1 MLLKSKVRITFAT
14 LIETNVYAYFD
25 ISIEFLLCIIKEETS
40 LLSLDMSQ
48 RKSKR
53 HLSLLQKYSYETNK
67 RLRDKCTE
75 IQNYEVRERTLRE
88 NILEKRRA
96 NIKKMMEYLRRKP
109 SYSQS
114 EIKKLDNVEKHNF
127 ILGNMNLMQIQTSLQ
142 ENPLDHFDLTMSL
155 LNLEENCVQEENK
168 LIASHSQ
175 VSTHTPRKT
184 LKFVIPP
191 QPCEK
196 NSFNASELTCRELS
210 PQLIKSSDVLKK
222 NFINSATHN
231 IRGSNHQ
238 GGSTVR
244 TKDFEENPSNHTSTD
259 DEISS
264 LILDVNNTTP
274 RSTPCDIPNCK
285 SSGSW
290 NAQSEGTYSSSF
302 IKEKEINQ
310 NVVKAAQQ
318 KTYSASKHTRSI
330 LKSRSLSPK
339 THPDNTCESFQNKV
353 CDTLYGPSDSVDL
366 TNVRFQI
373 GCISPYFGGNNSSN
387 ENVVNTCNI
396 SLESTNIESPRTAR
410 KTVRFADETSD
421 FIQTYPESMNPIF
434 SNVFPLRIIPD
445 VDDTISVFGSDTS
458 SSIEENLAQIPEK
471 SAFHDYGPATSV
483 DSSFISISIGLLPN
497 QPSELITT
505 NSTNLCNTKNV
516 NYLKIDEATNHKPVP
531 TNEYTVEN
539 SDKQN
544 HEYSTIVYES
554 LKPTGKMNNTPKDK
568 LYPTPRINSSRVI
581 NSQGYAD
588 LLIGRPKLHD
598 DFLIPRQQLL
608 TYKVSL
614 NHLFSRPS
622 NGYQSGKSPKL
633 SYQDGYR
640 FNTRSNNCNVL
651 LPGPLNSSLS
661 TKISTLETS
670 QTPVSTRT
678 PCTTSAL
685 NNRQVCNAAKYSNI
699 DNKTEILLTNYS
711 ADSNSDNNHSIQ
723 RRDIDLPD
731 YEGIDLPFSR
741 NKTPTPLLSPSSSST
756 LTTVAE
762 SNHCRD
768 HSSDTEHY
776 ATLLPHQ
783 MRSADTKMSKSD
795 RNNSTQITE
804 SYKFSVNIQHK
815 PNLQSSIPLY
825 TASAR
830 LLERRPRI
838 CEPSAVNVYSSNP
851 HMFMSAYEFETVQP
865 KVNAYEN
872 SLKSEKSPII
882 FKSSSN
888 QNATNNL
895 NTCWFRLHN
904 GYSEEINSNSA
915 KNQLSINIRNQPA
928 TFTQSDELVNQSG
941 HCDYDNVTNLSSK
954 CVTPSTF
961 RLTTTP
967 VVTKLFGPKIEC
979 ATYTQVHDVTQ
990 SLTEFLHSELECQQQ
1005 QPQYQQESKLRTPST
1020 LQPVPIEPNVLSQS
1034 PNNIRSKTVILII

>member
-1 MLLKSKVRITFAT
+1 MS
-14 LIETNVYAYFD
+14 
-25 ISIEFLLCIIKEETS
+25 SIKKEE
-40 LLSLDMSQ
+40 
-48 RKSKR
+48 
-53 HLSLLQKYSYETNK
+53 
-67 RLRDKCTE
+67 
-75 IQNYEVRERTLRE
+75 
-88 NILEKRRA
+88 
-96 NIKKMMEYLRRKP
+96 
-109 SYSQS
+109 
-114 EIKKLDNVEKHNF
+114 
-127 ILGNMNLMQIQTSLQ
+127 
-142 ENPLDHFDLTMSL
+142 
-155 LNLEENCVQEENK
+155 
-168 LIASHSQ
+168 IASHSQ

-290 NAQSEGTYSSSF
+290 NAQSEGIYSSSF

-339 THPDNTCESFQNKV
+339 THLDNTCESFQNKV

-387 ENVVNTCNI
+387 ENVVNTC
-396 SLESTNIESPRTAR
+396 
-410 KTVRFADETSD
+410 
-421 FIQTYPESMNPIF
+421 
-434 SNVFPLRIIPD
+434 
-445 VDDTISVFGSDTS
+445 
-458 SSIEENLAQIPEK
+458 
-471 SAFHDYGPATSV
+471 PATSV

-741 NKTPTPLLSPSSSST
+741 NKTP
-756 LTTVAE
+756 V
-762 SNHCRD
+762 
-768 HSSDTEHY
+768 
-776 ATLLPHQ
+776 
-783 MRSADTKMSKSD
+783 
-795 RNNSTQITE
+795 
-804 SYKFSVNIQHK
+804 
-815 PNLQSSIPLY
+815 
-825 TASAR
+825 
-830 LLERRPRI
+830 
-838 CEPSAVNVYSSNP
+838 
-851 HMFMSAYEFETVQP
+851 
-865 KVNAYEN
+865 
-872 SLKSEKSPII
+872 
-882 FKSSSN
+882 SN
-888 QNATNNL
+888 QL
-895 NTCWFRLHN
+895 F
-904 GYSEEINSNSA
+904 
-915 KNQLSINIRNQPA
+915 
-928 TFTQSDELVNQSG
+928 F
-941 HCDYDNVTNLSSK
+941 
-954 CVTPSTF
+954 
-961 RLTTTP
+961 
-967 VVTKLFGPKIEC
+967 KLGI
-979 ATYTQVHDVTQ
+979 T
-990 SLTEFLHSELECQQQ
+990 
-1005 QPQYQQESKLRTPST
+1005 
-1020 LQPVPIEPNVLSQS
+1020 
-1034 PNNIRSKTVILII
+1034 